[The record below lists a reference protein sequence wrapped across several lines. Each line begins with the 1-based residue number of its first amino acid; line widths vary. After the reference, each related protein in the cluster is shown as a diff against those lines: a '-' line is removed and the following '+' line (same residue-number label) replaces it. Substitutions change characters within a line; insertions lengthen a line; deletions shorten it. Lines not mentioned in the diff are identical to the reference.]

1 MINDPVFERD
11 MEKRMRDATKTKLMV
26 YLKATENP
34 LSLKQ
39 RVIQWKRGR
48 NHK

>member
-1 MINDPVFERD
+1 MIHDPVFERD

-26 YLKATENP
+26 HLKAENP